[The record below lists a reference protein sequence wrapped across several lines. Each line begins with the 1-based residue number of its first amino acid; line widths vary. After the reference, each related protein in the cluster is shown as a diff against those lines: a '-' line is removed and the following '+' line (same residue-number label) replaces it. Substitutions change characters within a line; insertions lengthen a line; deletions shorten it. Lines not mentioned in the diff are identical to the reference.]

1 MPDPRV
7 RSVAL
12 VSVVDDDASVRRA
25 LRRLIQQA
33 GFEVQTF
40 ASGAEAL
47 AENPARPAACLVVD
61 VYLGDMTGFE
71 LQRVLAERGVNV
83 PTIFITAH
91 DDAATTEAARRAR
104 VFAYLH
110 KPIDGDSLLGAIS
123 DAVATHP
130 N

>member
-1 MPDPRV
+1 M
-7 RSVAL
+7 AL

-33 GFEVQTF
+33 GFDVQTF
-40 ASGAEAL
+40 ASGAEVLAL
-47 AENPARPAACLVVD
+47 NASRPSACLVVD
-61 VYLGDMTGFE
+61 VYLGDMTGFD
-71 LQRVLAERGVNV
+71 LQRVLAQRGVNV

-91 DDAATTEAARRAR
+91 DDEATAEAARLARA
-104 VFAYLH
+104 FAYLH
-110 KPIDGDSLLGAIS
+110 KPVDGDTLLGAIS